1 MSDLENGYKINKY
14 FYMDSNQKILKYK
27 KYCIISN
34 CEKNASFNYED
45 LRNAIYCDTHKLKK
59 MINVKKSDVDKH
71 NCLLCNKY
79 ISKEHFFTK
88 EHIDKFK
95 KYITIKTRNSI
106 KKKFV
111 DIIIDFH
118 IIDKNVFYKDLYFKD
133 YLKKMIVKNC
143 DNDKNYKI
151 SLYKFNQALLKN
163 NDIKYWVEKYILQ
176 NIDDIDNID
185 KLKIKNNRNDLD
197 LINITDSE
205 IANYNAEDNLEELN
219 ILSMHEDYDS
229 SIMTIQN
236 SRLIVKISE
245 CDIFSAGNKI
255 DKIPEIFFKKRNLL
269 IMKNDDDKCFLYCC
283 VRKFKNVITSK
294 AFRITKRDLLITEEI
309 MEECNMDFD
318 NVSLDELDKIE
329 NLLKVNIH
337 IFGCDKNFNS
347 KKIIRK
353 SKSDFDKD
361 LDLLLIDDIKHYILI
376 KNINKFISDNSHVIK
391 TCRNCLNV
399 FYSEIKYKEHI
410 EYCKF
415 RKPKKLMPSFKK
427 DMGFENLK
435 NCILNNWVIHS
446 DFECIIDPITKEHSF
461 IAGGYYLE
469 CRNNKFSKKV
479 QTFYDLKEYTISLVK
494 ELVYI
499 DDIESNYLQNEID
512 YNNFNQ
518 EEFDNVKF
526 CKYCKSEFNHPYND
540 RHIILY
546 EICDKE
552 KLKYVLE
559 NNDFNKEVNTL
570 ARNYYDSLDNDG
582 CKRIVYKQTCDKN
595 RYYGDSSCLT
605 YLKKEIRNSIMPKNI
620 KDIDMVNAHPVI
632 LNYLCKKNNVDC
644 NILKNY
650 IENRELIL
658 SSFGEDRKIIKELFL
673 TVLNGGFKDIY
684 SDDKQTDNYLKLFEQ
699 EITKIQ
705 NYFYTND
712 KRYSDIDYNF
722 KGKNLSRVILD
733 VENQILQIMINYFIS
748 KNVNIL
754 TLEYDG
760 LKIYTDRNS
769 KHFSINE
776 LELNIY
782 KNIGINMKLTFKNI
796 EDSFS
801 DFGIRCN
808 TDSIKHKNII
818 ENKIKVIHHD
828 HCLEKNNIIG
838 YICRECN
845 LQIKNNKT
853 IPIYFF
859 NGTKYDNTIILKSI
873 CDIFKNDVTL
883 NVIGNS
889 CESFKMIDFKFK
901 KIKYSLKLLDMCN
914 FIKGS
919 LNDLSKNLNDE
930 NKIVTR
936 EHFPYNF
943 ELMKYKVCFPYE
955 FITKENIYNEEL
967 PSIEDFYSSLKLDNI
982 SEEDYDKT
990 LEIYEKL
997 NCKSIK
1003 EYLDIYLKLDICLQ
1017 TDVFN
1022 VFRKCIWDKFEIDC
1036 SKYITSCSLSLDLM
1050 LKYTGVKIELIR
1062 DISIFDFVNSSI
1074 LGGVCIASQNIADNK
1089 DGVISSCDV
1098 VSLYPYVMS
1107 KKLPISNYKFVK
1119 YFNRDRYLDSDYG
1132 CLLNCEIYTTDKVK
1146 NNSILKQY
1154 PALISKT
1161 SVKYDDLSEFQ
1172 RKNLKNNY
1180 KSSDKLITHLGY
1192 DKNAYLSFEMYE
1204 MMISLGYEINVKK
1217 ILEYKHNDFMKPYID
1232 FLFEKKSYYKKN
1244 RDIGMSNTFKILANS
1259 LFGVMMTRCE
1269 KFKDFKIVTKKSQVD
1284 KQIKKPNFSC
1294 RNIINE
1300 NLAILEMEK
1309 TSVVYKYPILIGSI
1323 ILQNSKVHMFNYL
1336 YEIYPRLFGNY
1347 EMLYQ
1352 DTDSIYAKLNISHDE
1367 YLKILEE
1374 NKDLFGDSIIG
1385 QMEPEPECI
1394 DNPIKEF
1401 IALSSKCYS
1410 YICEK
1415 EIKNNKNKL
1424 KYNVVHAKGISDS
1437 YKVKNIDHN
1446 LFKKTLLEN
1455 MKPDKI
1461 SFNNISVKNQQ
1472 IKTNT
1477 IVKNN
1482 IEFLNDK
1489 RYIPSVNENIPH
1501 TLYVN

>member
-1 MSDLENGYKINKY
+1 M
-14 FYMDSNQKILKYK
+14 
-27 KYCIISN
+27 
-34 CEKNASFNYED
+34 
-45 LRNAIYCDTHKLKK
+45 H
-59 MINVKKSDVDKH
+59 H
-71 NCLLCNKY
+71 
-79 ISKEHFFTK
+79 
-88 EHIDKFK
+88 
-95 KYITIKTRNSI
+95 
-106 KKKFV
+106 
-111 DIIIDFH
+111 
-118 IIDKNVFYKDLYFKD
+118 
-133 YLKKMIVKNC
+133 
-143 DNDKNYKI
+143 
-151 SLYKFNQALLKN
+151 
-163 NDIKYWVEKYILQ
+163 
-176 NIDDIDNID
+176 IDDINNID
-185 KLKIKNNRNDLD
+185 KLKIKNNKNDLD
-197 LINITDSE
+197 LINIGKSE
-205 IANYNAEDNLEELN
+205 IPNHNPEDNLEELN

-245 CDIFSAGNKI
+245 CDIFSAGNEI

-269 IMKNDDDKCFLYCC
+269 IMRNDDNKCFLYCYI
-283 VRKFKNVITSK
+283 RKFKNIVTNNVSRISKKDLVI
-294 AFRITKRDLLITEEI
+294 AEEI
-309 MEECNMDFD
+309 IDECNMDFE

-337 IFGCDKNFNS
+337 IFGCNKKFNS

-353 SKSDFDKD
+353 SKSNFDKD

-399 FYSEIKYKEHI
+399 FYSELKYKDHI

-415 RKPKKLMPSFKK
+415 RKPKKLMLPFKK
-427 DMGFENLK
+427 YMKFENLK

-446 DFECIIDPITKEHSF
+446 DFECTIDPVTKEHEF

-479 QTFYDLKEYTISLVK
+479 QTFYDLKEYTISLVE

-499 DDIESNYLQNEID
+499 DSIESNYLQNEID
-512 YNNFNQ
+512 YSNFDQ
-518 EEFDNVKF
+518 DEFDNVKI
-526 CKYCKSEFNHPYND
+526 CKYCNSEFNHPYND
-540 RHIILY
+540 RYIILY

-559 NNDFNKEVNTL
+559 NNDFNEEVNNL

-582 CKRIVYKQTCDKN
+582 CKRIFYKQTADKN
-595 RYYGDSSCLT
+595 RYYADSSCLT

-658 SSFGEDRKIIKELFL
+658 SSFSEDRKSVKELFL
-673 TVLNGGFKDIY
+673 SILNGGFKDVY
-684 SDDKQTDNYLKLFEQ
+684 SDDKQTNNYLKLFEN
-699 EITKIQ
+699 EIIRIQ

-712 KRYSDIDYNF
+712 KRYLDIDYNYE
-722 KGKNLSRVILD
+722 GKNLSRIILD
-733 VENQILQIMINYFIS
+733 IENQILQIMINYFTS

-760 LKIYTDRNS
+760 LKIYTDKSS

-776 LELNIY
+776 LESNIY
-782 KNIGINMKLTFKNI
+782 KSIGINIKLAFKNI
-796 EDSFS
+796 EDSFP
-801 DFGIRCN
+801 DFGIRVS
-808 TDSIKHKNII
+808 TDNIKNKNII
-818 ENKIKVIHHD
+818 ENKIKIVHHD

-853 IPIYFF
+853 IPMYFF
-859 NGTKYDNTIILKSI
+859 NGMKYDNSIILKSI
-873 CDIFKNDVTL
+873 CDLFKNNVTL

-919 LNDLSKNLNDE
+919 LNDLSKNLNDK

-936 EHFPYNF
+936 EYFKDNF

-955 FITKENIYNEEL
+955 FITKENIYNENL
-967 PSIEDFYSSLKLDNI
+967 PAIENFYSSLKLDNI

-990 LEIYEKL
+990 LEIYKKL
-997 NCKSIK
+997 NCKNIK

-1017 TDVFN
+1017 ADIFN
-1022 VFRKCIWDKFEIDC
+1022 VFRNCIWNKFEIDC

-1062 DISIFDFVNSSI
+1062 DISIFDYVNSSI
-1074 LGGVCIASQNIADNK
+1074 LGGICIASQNISDDK
-1089 DGVISSCDV
+1089 DGVISSCDI

-1107 KKLPISNYKFVK
+1107 KKLSVSNYKFVK
-1119 YFNRDRYLDSDYG
+1119 YFNRNRYLDSEYG
-1132 CLLNCEIYTTDKVK
+1132 CLLNVEIYTTDKVK
-1146 NNSILKQY
+1146 NNSILKQF

-1172 RKNLKNNY
+1172 RKNLKENY
-1180 KSSDKLITHLGY
+1180 KSSEKLITHLGY
-1192 DKNAYLSFEMYE
+1192 DKNCYISFEMYE
-1204 MMISLGYEINVKK
+1204 MMISLGYKVNVKK
-1217 ILEYKHNDFMKPYID
+1217 ILEYEHSNFMKPYID
-1232 FLFEKKSYYKKN
+1232 FLFEKKSYYKKIG
-1244 RDIGMSNTFKILANS
+1244 DIGMSNTFKILANS

-1269 KFKDFKIVTKKSQVD
+1269 NFKDFKIVTTESQVD

-1300 NLAILEMEK
+1300 NLTILEMEK
-1309 TSVVYKYPILIGSI
+1309 TSVVYNYPILIGSI

-1336 YEIYPRLFGNY
+1336 YKIYPRLFGDY
-1347 EMLYQ
+1347 KFLYM
-1352 DTDSIYAKLNISHDE
+1352 DTDSIYAELNISHDE

-1374 NKDLFGDSIIG
+1374 NKDLFGKNIG
-1385 QMEPEPECI
+1385 MMEPECI

-1410 YICEK
+1410 YICKNDIE
-1415 EIKNNKNKL
+1415 NNKNK
-1424 KYNVVHAKGISDS
+1424 
-1437 YKVKNIDHN
+1437 
-1446 LFKKTLLEN
+1446 F
-1455 MKPDKI
+1455 
-1461 SFNNISVKNQQ
+1461 
-1472 IKTNT
+1472 
-1477 IVKNN
+1477 KNN
-1482 IEFLNDK
+1482 IVHSKGIANSYK
-1489 RYIPSVNENIPH
+1489 NKYIDH
-1501 TLYVN
+1501 TLF